1 MDHASTSIS
10 VEYGL
15 MKKLYLYIILAVAI
29 LGTAGYFLLWNSGSK
44 DVRYRTEKVG
54 RGTIIVQVRATGTVN
69 PVQTVEVGSQ
79 VSGRIEK
86 IYVDFN
92 SKVRKGQ
99 IIAQID
105 STFLYATVK
114 QSEASLERA
123 KAQVNNTQRTLK
135 RTQDLF
141 NKNLVSQA
149 DLDAAKTANESA
161 VADLKAA
168 EADLDRQVVN
178 LRYAAIRA
186 PIDGVVISRDVD
198 VGQTVAASLQTPKLF
213 SIGNDL
219 TLMQVEA
226 SVDEADIGQ
235 VKLGQ
240 EVAFTVDA
248 YPDEQFKGKVSQVRL
263 SPVLVQN
270 VVTYT
275 VIIDVPNPDLKLRPG
290 MTATVSIL
298 VDKRDD
304 AIRVPNLALRFQP
317 SQEVL
322 DRAEA
327 DQPKDSSR
335 SDSSQARR
343 GQGTRQ
349 WQGGSGARAGAGRQ
363 GHGSDN
369 TGGSDAGQ
377 RKMSHVWILL
387 ENKTLAM
394 RTLMSG
400 INDSRYTE
408 VLRGGLKEGDEV
420 VIGMVAN
427 DATASNNQTNPFGP
441 RPMMGGGRGR

>member
-1 MDHASTSIS
+1 
-10 VEYGL
+10 
-15 MKKLYLYIILAVAI
+15 MKRLYLYIILAVAI

-54 RGTIIVQVRATGTVN
+54 RGGIVVQVRATGTIN

-105 STFLYATVK
+105 STFLYASVK

-123 KAQVNNTQRTLK
+123 RAQVNNTERTLN

-141 NKNLVSQA
+141 KKNLVAQA
-149 DLDAAKTANESA
+149 DLDAAKTAYESA

-168 EADLDRQVVN
+168 EADLDRQRVN

-235 VKLGQ
+235 VKVGQ
-240 EVAFTVDA
+240 EVSFTVDA
-248 YPDEQFKGKVSQVRL
+248 YPDEQFKGRVSQVRL
-263 SPVLVQN
+263 SPVIVQN

-298 VDKRDD
+298 VDKRDNVL
-304 AIRVPNLALRFQP
+304 RVPTLALRFQP
-317 SQEVL
+317 PQEVL
-322 DRAEA
+322 DHTGSDETAGPPQA
-327 DQPKDSSR
+327 DSARQ
-335 SDSSQARR
+335 RR
-343 GQGTRQ
+343 GQGMMRGR
-349 WQGGSGARAGAGRQ
+349 GGE
-363 GHGSDN
+363 
-369 TGGSDAGQ
+369 GGERSWAGQ
-377 RKMSHVWILL
+377 QHGQGDNGASSNAAQSKMGRVWVLVN
-387 ENKTLAM
+387 NKTLVM
-394 RTLMSG
+394 KNVVSG
-400 INDSRYTE
+400 INDNRYIE
-408 VLRGGLKEGDEV
+408 IVRGDLHEGDEV
-420 VIGMVAN
+420 VIGVTAG
-427 DATASNNQTNPFGP
+427 DASASNGQTNPFGP
-441 RPMMGGGRGR
+441 RPMMGGRGR